1 MDTKCLVR
9 KRIWE
14 VDCWSLDA
22 ALAASFDWRE
32 LINMLQSR
40 GHGFNFKASESVLE
54 IQAQCLIHEY
64 CHSENEL
71 SVRIEALLDGWHQK
85 WIDAISGWLPAE
97 VAEYALTVPLHRQL
111 SSGGFFWALGGD
123 AREGFDCIRR
133 KFHQRFQISVIRKNK
148 N

>member
-1 MDTKCLVR
+1 MDAKCLMR

-14 VDCWSLDA
+14 VDCQSLDA

-32 LINMLQSR
+32 LVNLLQTR
-40 GHGFNFKASESVLE
+40 GHEFNLKAPESVLE
-54 IQAQCLIHEY
+54 MRAQCLIHEY

-71 SVRIEALLDGWHQK
+71 SVRIEALLDGWHEK
-85 WIDAISGWLPAE
+85 WVNAISSWPPAE

-133 KFHQRFQISVIRKNK
+133 KFHQRFQVLLIRKHGA
-148 N
+148 